1 MHMQHHHEGKFN
13 HRDPTRLGKRLIS
26 SRFGPNPSSRYK
38 FTLVEW
44 AQRPDVQ
51 AAWKELAAKY
61 DLIDKELRDVE
72 RIFSFTDA
80 ALSWSQNIYFNAD
93 KARSMGWQGHVNSSE
108 SIFEV
113 FKDFDK
119 IKMVPPIPKK

>member
-1 MHMQHHHEGKFN
+1 MRTQRLHEGKFISKN
-13 HRDPTRLGKRLIS
+13 RKRLSNILTS
-26 SRFGPNPSSRYK
+26 SRFGPNPGTRYK

-61 DLIDKELRDVE
+61 DLMDKELRDIE

-80 ALSWSQNIYFNAD
+80 ALSWSQTLYFSAD
-93 KARSMGWQGHVNSSE
+93 KARALGWQGHVNSSE
-108 SIFEV
+108 SIFSV
-113 FKDFDK
+113 FKDFEN
-119 IKMVPPIPKK
+119 IKMVPPVPN